1 MSVRGKGAHNGVS
14 RAFGNV
20 RGLGRAFLYLS
31 IYEPSFITRADRAA
45 RRAAMLCLFAF
56 FGALSKLSGDEAG
69 ISLVFT
75 TTMQRARSARRRGL
89 EQRQQRRAPGADAGA
104 AAAAEG

>member
-45 RRAAMLCLFAF
+45 RRAAML
-56 FGALSKLSGDEAG
+56 
-69 ISLVFT
+69 ILVFCLPNLTWFTETKVVCHATRCQAT
-75 TTMQRARSARRRGL
+75 TYLGAVRRKRPPSL
-89 EQRQQRRAPGADAGA
+89 DSQVL
-104 AAAAEG
+104 